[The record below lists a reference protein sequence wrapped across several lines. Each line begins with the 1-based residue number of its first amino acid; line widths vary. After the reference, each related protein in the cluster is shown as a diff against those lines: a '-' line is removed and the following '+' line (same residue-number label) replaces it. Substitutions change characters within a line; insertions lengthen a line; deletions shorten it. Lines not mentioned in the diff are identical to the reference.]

1 MDDIDWGSAVDEEL
15 TNAAGFHEQTWSDPT
30 TTKWCNGFSSTAID
44 EIDTFAGGDG
54 LNVPHTTWKGRM
66 HEEQGSQTE
75 DWTTE
80 REVNTEPNWESLMQA
95 VEDCSSDLARHYEE
109 LQKEYKEAE
118 VEHGSQV
125 HALKQTNEESKR
137 QHQAVLEKIE
147 SVHVKLQLN
156 CRKTTRKNFAVKKQ
170 ELNAERSKMEEEKS
184 RLTQELEETNKKLSL
199 LTEEQSEEKQ
209 TWARELSEL
218 NAEMGRLQREAEEAG
233 LSALRDEMAALEVYN
248 DVTLSQVNDWLM
260 EAKQY
265 IDTIRMDPSKQKE
278 RQRWEQIQAE
288 VHGGFADLK
297 NQFKKQLQLLQS
309 GHKLESLPTVNLPDL
324 PHIPTVKLV
333 ISQIVLSSRP
343 PMQHFQMGPPMGKPF
358 APQHLPSFPAPAR
371 VTPPLAPS
379 PSHSPL
385 PMAPP
390 SGASLPA
397 VPPSSQPPAQPP
409 SPSNPP
415 PVGKLDKLL
424 EKLGARFPNCTRAQ
438 LMSVLQHIK
447 VSRGTMA
454 GMSMEEVTQ
463 QVALRL
469 EQNERALQGPTGP
482 PFAARGFPGPP
493 TPIQRPPGTIQRP
506 MAPQQRPAV
515 AQVFNT
521 RPPQPVS
528 QGSRK
533 LCLMCQNQVEA
544 VNQHIMSCNHIVHKE
559 CISVW
564 LQSSKNNSCP
574 FCPAK

>member
-1 MDDIDWGSAVDEEL
+1 MDNIDWGSAVDDEL

-30 TTKWCNGFSSTAID
+30 TTKWSNGFSSTAVD

-54 LNVPHTTWKGRM
+54 LNVPHTTWKGRI
-66 HEEQGSQTE
+66 HEEQGIQTE
-75 DWTTE
+75 DWTTD

-95 VEDCSSDLARHYEE
+95 VKDCSSVLARHYEE
-109 LQKEYKEAE
+109 LQKQYKEAE
-118 VEHGSQV
+118 AEHSSQV
-125 HALKQTNEESKR
+125 DGLKQKNEESKR
-137 QHQAVLEKIE
+137 QQQAVLDKIE

-156 CRKTTRKNFAVKKQ
+156 CSKTTRKNFAVKKQ
-170 ELNAERSKMEEEKS
+170 ELNAERSRMEEEKS

-199 LTEEQSEEKQ
+199 LTEEQGEEKQ

-218 NAEMGRLQREAEEAG
+218 NTEMGRLHREAEEAG
-233 LSALRDEMAALEVYN
+233 LAALRDEMAALEVYR
-248 DVTLSQVNDWLM
+248 DMSLSQVNDWLK
-260 EAKQY
+260 EARQY
-265 IDTIRMDPSKQKE
+265 TDTIRMDPSKQHE
-278 RQRWEQIQAE
+278 RLRWEQIQAE
-288 VHGGFADLK
+288 VHGSLVGLQ
-297 NQFKKQLQLLQS
+297 NQFKDHLQLLQS
-309 GHKLESLPTVNLPDL
+309 GHKLESLLTVNLPDL
-324 PHIPTVKLV
+324 PHIPTVELV
-333 ISQIVLSSRP
+333 ISQMVLSPRLP
-343 PMQHFQMGPPMGKPF
+343 VQHFQMGPPMTMPF

-379 PSHSPL
+379 PSPSHSP
-385 PMAPP
+385 
-390 SGASLPA
+390 GASLPA
-397 VPPSSQPPAQPP
+397 VPPPSQPSAQPP
-409 SPSNPP
+409 PPSNPP
-415 PVGKLDKLL
+415 PAGKLDKLL
-424 EKLGARFPNCTRAQ
+424 EKLGARFPLCTRAQ

-493 TPIQRPPGTIQRP
+493 TPIQRPPGPIQRP

-521 RPPQPVS
+521 RPPQPAS
-528 QGSRK
+528 HSSRK

-544 VNQHIMSCNHIVHKE
+544 VNQHIMSCNHTVHKE